1 MLKAV
6 WFVAKNR
13 AVAGAVEVKWSGIC
27 VFDQY
32 MRRLLQQM
40 MFYEE
45 WEEELEEE
53 ELSKEATLMIDDD
66 RIKSV
71 RTSTVISPARKL
83 PSWCRV
89 KTCTSHQVVLV
100 RRFPRCLLGRSGWLY
115 CAVLGKYDA
124 VPCTEKVMGG
134 GCLTPKNFQASVL
147 SKSAPQRKWKF

>member
-1 MLKAV
+1 MK
-6 WFVAKNR
+6 R
-13 AVAGAVEVKWSGIC
+13 SGIC

-83 PSWCRV
+83 PS
-89 KTCTSHQVVLV
+89 
-100 RRFPRCLLGRSGWLY
+100 
-115 CAVLGKYDA
+115 
-124 VPCTEKVMGG
+124 
-134 GCLTPKNFQASVL
+134 
-147 SKSAPQRKWKF
+147 